1 LGRIIISLEDN
12 TAMIS
17 NPEKPQKTQKNKIQK
32 SPIVFNCELCSM
44 NTLNKKDYSRHLQ
57 TIKHLKMYN
66 TYEEIIKKHICPCG
80 IEYKTYNGLW
90 RHKKI
95 CNGITKETCNIEIKV
110 EEKQIEEKCDE
121 TLLKMVIK
129 LLNDNKEIMQDN
141 KEIIQDNKEMKKQI
155 NELCKNGITSIGNNN
170 TISNNQTFNLQ
181 VFLNEQCKDAMNIG
195 EFVDSF
201 VIQLDELEH
210 VGSVGYVDG
219 ISRIIMNR
227 LKDMD
232 VYKRPFHCSDL
243 KRETMYVKDQN
254 KWEKEEKSNPKLR
267 KAIKAVSQKNMVK
280 VGAWRDANPEC
291 RSNKSH
297 LNDQFIKIIR
307 QASGGVAEIEDSEDK
322 IMRRLAKEV
331 GIDKT

>member
-1 LGRIIISLEDN
+1 MTEII
-12 TAMIS
+12 
-17 NPEKPQKTQKNKIQK
+17 QKNI
-32 SPIVFNCELCSM
+32 PVFYCKYCDYTCIKESVYTKHTNTRKHQHNQNDCIYNTRDTSCKCGKKYKYRQGLWTHKQNCEHK
-44 NTLNKKDYSRHLQ
+44 NT
-57 TIKHLKMYN
+57 TA
-66 TYEEIIKKHICPCG
+66 
-80 IEYKTYNGLW
+80 IETTEKND
-90 RHKKI
+90 
-95 CNGITKETCNIEIKV
+95 IEIKV
-110 EEKQIEEKCDE
+110 FEKQIEEKCDE
-121 TLLKMVIK
+121 TLLNMVIK
-129 LLNDNKEIMQDN
+129 LLNDNKEIM
-141 KEIIQDNKEMKKQI
+141 QDNKEMKKQI
-155 NELCKNGITSIGNNN
+155 NELCKNGITNGVTSIGNNN
-170 TISNNQTFNLQ
+170 TINTTTNNTFNLQ

-219 ISRIIMNR
+219 ISRIIANR
-227 LKDMD
+227 LKDID

-307 QASGGVAEIEDSEDK
+307 QASGGVAEIADSEDK